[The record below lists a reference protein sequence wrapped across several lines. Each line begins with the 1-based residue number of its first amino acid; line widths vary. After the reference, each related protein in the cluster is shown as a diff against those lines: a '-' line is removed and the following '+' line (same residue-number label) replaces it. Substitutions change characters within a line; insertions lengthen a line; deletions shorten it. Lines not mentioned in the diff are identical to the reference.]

1 MLRRHLAVEAATEA
15 MKQYKSGLVCQFTED
30 GGEDNNITPCYDV
43 IINNIMSASVCEY
56 VFSGRKMCSVS
67 AGLCVYVCD
76 RSVSISRFF
85 IWSAPLSSQ
94 NVRVEEMNKR
104 AKSNQREQVGNK
116 AMVMCVPVNFVTD
129 RYRHQIL
136 FVRDFHI
143 NLTR

>member
-85 IWSAPLSSQ
+85 HLISASLLTERTCGRDEQ
-94 NVRVEEMNKR
+94 ACKI
-104 AKSNQREQVGNK
+104 KSKG
-116 AMVMCVPVNFVTD
+116 TSG
-129 RYRHQIL
+129 
-136 FVRDFHI
+136 
-143 NLTR
+143 